1 MTDAQRIA
9 ALEESVTR
17 LEAAVG
23 MQYAVRA
30 PTEADLKPESELPS
44 GRYPLLLSD
53 FEIRQ
58 RGLPPLERDVLAINE
73 LLVVHDDR
81 LDVIE
86 ATDPGNQP
94 PPSAV
99 ELVDGLI
106 WQKSTNGIGIAFE
119 SDTNF
124 LNGQRPPGT
133 KYRQVFCVVL
143 SDDGGG
149 GIHQNIIYPEDGGRA
164 YIPDPTR
171 FAVSYRLDRQGMM
184 SLNIH
189 RAGAEFAP
197 GKFAVTAVHKG
208 QLAVVIPEESGSV
221 TLRLPQGGDLLVEK
235 GNGNADRENGHKA
248 TISRQPVVLGDDVGS
263 PAIGGLP
270 GGGGT

>member
-1 MTDAQRIA
+1 MTDAEKIA
-9 ALEESVTR
+9 ELQEAVSR

-30 PTEADLKPESELPS
+30 PTPEDIGPQSELPS

-53 FEIRQ
+53 YQ
-58 RGLPPLERDVLAINE
+58 L
-73 LLVVHDDR
+73 R
-81 LDVIE
+81 LQGITPMQADIE
-86 ATDPGNQP
+86 ALKAADPTPLP

-119 SDTNF
+119 SDTNGM
-124 LNGQRPPGT
+124 NGQRPPGT
-133 KYRQVFCVVL
+133 KYRQVFCVAL

-149 GIHQNIIYPEDGGRA
+149 GIHQNLIYPEDGGRA

-171 FAVSYRLDRQGMM
+171 FGVSYRLDRQGMM

-189 RAGAEFAP
+189 RAGEQFAP

>member
-1 MTDAQRIA
+1 MPMTTEERARMES
-9 ALEESVTR
+9 LEEAVTR
-17 LEAAVG
+17 LEAGVG
-23 MQYAVRA
+23 MVYAVNA
-30 PTEADLKPESELPS
+30 PTDADLKPENELPS

-53 FEIRQ
+53 YQIRKHGIAPMQ
-58 RGLPPLERDVLAINE
+58 AD
-73 LLVVHDDR
+73 
-81 LDVIE
+81 IE
-86 ATDPGNQP
+86 ALQNADPAPLPP

-119 SDTNF
+119 SDTNGM
-124 LNGQRPPGT
+124 NGQRPPGT

-189 RAGAEFAP
+189 RAGEEFAP
-197 GKFAVTAVHKG
+197 GKFAVTASHKG
-208 QLAVVIPEESGSV
+208 QLAVIIPEESGDV

>member
-1 MTDAQRIA
+1 MTLEQRVA
-9 ALEESVTR
+9 ALEARIGAADPNNADPVVTR
-17 LEAAVG
+17 MSKVQVAMDSVVNWKDKFALWFKETG
-23 MQYAVRA
+23 LF
-30 PTEADLKPESELPS
+30 DL
-44 GRYPLLLSD
+44 
-53 FEIRQ
+53 IVQ
-58 RGLPPLERDVLAINE
+58 DVLSRVPKPSVVDLPAPSSTE
-73 LLVVHDDR
+73 L
-81 LDVIE
+81 I
-86 ATDPGNQP
+86 
-94 PPSAV
+94 
-99 ELVDGLI
+99 DGLL
-106 WQKSTNGIGIAFE
+106 WHRSTNGIGIAFE
-119 SDTNF
+119 SDTNGM
-124 LNGQRPPGT
+124 NGQRPPGT
-133 KYRQVFCVVL
+133 KYRQVFCVAL

-149 GIHQNIIYPEDGGRA
+149 GIHQNLIYPEDGGRA

-171 FAVSYRLDRQGMM
+171 FGVSYRLDRQGMM

-189 RAGAEFAP
+189 RAGEQFAP